1 MLNVFLTYTDK
12 KREELNGLL
21 SLSLSMEL
29 DVPADSLTLTVPY
42 ADRLAGADYITV
54 QEDGETVFYG
64 QTDEIAAFLTAQS
77 RVTRITAR
85 SLAGALLD
93 NEAEPLMYTNPS
105 SALMF
110 ERHLRPF
117 GVEVYDTERHPYY
130 GTLRIDKGMS
140 HWQVLAN
147 FCMNRYGSVPR
158 IEGRR
163 AYLKGYFPE
172 GEVAFGEKGIV
183 CTEAREYRRRHKLI
197 SAVRLRLNRENGYNA
212 GMVNPDRDAAFIR
225 RVRYVNAVSGSAT
238 PETARRLLRASCR
251 AAYQLRLR
259 CPGLHV
265 QTLGKRASFEG
276 RTGLRV
282 SGVRFSLSEQGA
294 YTDVTLRK
302 DDA

>member
-1 MLNVFLTYTDK
+1 MTFTDK
-12 KREELNGLL
+12 TSAELRDLL

-29 DVPADSLTLTVPY
+29 DVPADSLSLTVPY
-42 ADRLAGADYITV
+42 ADRLSRADHITV
-54 QEDGETVFYG
+54 RQDDEVIFYG
-64 QTDEIAAFLTAQS
+64 QTDEIAAFLTADR

-105 SALMF
+105 SAPMF

-117 GVEVYDTERHPYY
+117 GVEAYETERHPYY

-147 FCMNRYGSVPR
+147 YCMNRYGAVPR

-163 AYLKGYFPE
+163 AYLKGYSPD
-172 GEVAFGEKGIV
+172 GEVVFGDRGV
-183 CTEAREYRRRHKLI
+183 AYTEAREYRRRYKLL
-197 SAVRLRLNRENGYNA
+197 SRVQLRLSRENGYASGIDNTD
-212 GMVNPDRDAAFIR
+212 PDAAFIR
-225 RVRYVNAVSGSAT
+225 RVRYVNAVSDSAS
-238 PETARRLLRASCR
+238 PETARRMLRASCR

-265 QTLGKRASFEG
+265 QALGKRASFDG

>member
-1 MLNVFLTYTDK
+1 MTYTDK
-12 KREELNGLL
+12 KRGELHGLL

-29 DVPADSLTLTVPY
+29 DVPADSLSLTVPY
-42 ADRLAGADYITV
+42 ADRLSQADYLTV

-64 QTDEIAAFLTAQS
+64 QTDEIATFLTAER

-117 GVEVYDTERHPYY
+117 GVEVYDAERHPYY

-147 FCMNRYGSVPR
+147 YCMNRYGTVPR

-163 AYLKGYFPE
+163 AYLRGYAPE
-172 GEVAFGEKGIV
+172 GKVAFGEKGV
-183 CTEAREYRRRHKLI
+183 ACTEVHEYRRRHKLI
-197 SAVRLRLNRENGYNA
+197 SAVRLRLNRENGYTA
-212 GMVNPDRDAAFIR
+212 GIVNSAPDAAFIR

-238 PETARRLLRASCR
+238 PETAQRMLRASNR

-259 CPGLHV
+259 CPGLQV
-265 QTLGKRASFEG
+265 QTLGKRASFDG
-276 RTGLRV
+276 REGLRV

-294 YTDVTLRK
+294 YTDVILRK
-302 DDA
+302 DDV